1 MKVNGLIHGGL
12 GSARQAIRKAR
23 DLYNEGGRYVVD
35 LDLSKYFGTID
46 HGLLLNTAREDVREK
61 AVIRLIKQS
70 LKSGVARARAWLRSG
85 TEMGNGAS
93 TWDVLS
99 VSLTH
104 G

>member
-1 MKVNGLIHGGL
+1 M
-12 GSARQAIRKAR
+12 
-23 DLYNEGGRYVVD
+23 VD

-46 HGLLLNTAREDVREK
+46 HGLLLNTAREDVRDK
-61 AVIRLIKQS
+61 AVIRLIKQF
-70 LKSGVARARAWLRSG
+70 LKSGVMPTWQLCCAHIASADIVPGLRSG

-99 VSLTH
+99 DSLTH